1 MRCNFVKTCLN
12 WIIISCSA
20 LSLSYAQMPNYTI
33 NPFSGTSIGF
43 NLSYNHSHV
52 NRHFYRCDWQ
62 IYSNFWKG
70 KDVNVFIKQKRCNF
84 DPSITLGY
92 SFFRNNWYFG
102 AVGEFSFSKSRKKS
116 VPFGPYFNAKFTTSG
131 FSWGIKAM
139 SGYYFKDLNTLIY
152 GIAGL
157 KWRNIETQIDYSDRG
172 SCFFNSNYDD
182 GGVFFSGPK
191 EKLSNP
197 LFVLGVGIERSVY
210 EKLSVFAEYEYTWR
224 NSKDTVVPKRIGTYK
239 FRMKEHLKEHSF
251 RLGVKYHI

>member
-1 MRCNFVKTCLN
+1 MPLLCAQAPNCATSR
-12 WIIISCSA
+12 
-20 LSLSYAQMPNYTI
+20 LSGA
-33 NPFSGTSIGF
+33 SIGF
-43 NLSYNHSHV
+43 DLSYSHSHV
-52 NRHFYRCDWQ
+52 NNHFYNY
-62 IYSNFWKG
+62 IYQVLPDYLPDIWAKLDTNELVKS
-70 KDVNVFIKQKRCNF
+70 KRCNL
-84 DPSITLGY
+84 DPSITFGY

-102 AVGEFSFSKSRKKS
+102 AVGEFSFGKSRKKS
-116 VPFGPYFNAKFTTSG
+116 VPFGPYFNARFTTSG
-131 FSWGIKAM
+131 FSWGIKAVG
-139 SGYYFKDLNTLIY
+139 GYYFKDLNTLIY

-182 GGVFFSGPK
+182 GGVSFFGSK
-191 EKLSNP
+191 EKLPGP
-197 LFVLGVGIERSVY
+197 LFVLGTGIERSVY